1 MEMMEK
7 FHVGSLAVILWSE
20 TPWFKFVTLLLKA
33 VKRGSVLKVDFCYD
47 F

>member
-1 MEMMEK
+1 M
-7 FHVGSLAVILWSE
+7 VIVLVQNS
-20 TPWFKFVTLLLKA
+20 KFVTLLLKA